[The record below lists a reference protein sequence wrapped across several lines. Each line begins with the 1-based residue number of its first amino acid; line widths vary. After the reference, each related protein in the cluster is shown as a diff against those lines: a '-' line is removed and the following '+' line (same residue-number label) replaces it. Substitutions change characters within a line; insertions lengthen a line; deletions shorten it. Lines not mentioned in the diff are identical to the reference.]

1 MVVSDEGYTLDVNDT
16 NNLCMV
22 TSNGI
27 DYICC

>member
-1 MVVSDEGYTLDVNDT
+1 LVVSDEGYTLDVNDT
-16 NNLCMV
+16 NNLRMV